1 MAHRA
6 HDAEDDA
13 LGSRAAL
20 KTRVASSIFWLAW
33 SRGAVQLLSFATTLL
48 VARILTPADYGVMA
62 LASVFIGMAVMLADM
77 GLGMAI
83 IQFRDLDRRELN
95 TCFWIILTLA
105 AVAYAALALGAP
117 MIAGW
122 FAVPPLA
129 KVLPV
134 LALVLP
140 VTACS
145 VVSDS
150 LLRKSLAL
158 NRVSQ
163 AEIIANLVALAV
175 MVGCALVFP
184 DFGVGILVTGSL
196 LVAVVKSFTTFAFAP
211 WLPGFRIGGKRAK
224 EMLDFSLTALGASVM
239 WSLKEQTDV
248 LVIGRITG
256 QDTVGLY
263 SMAKDLAML
272 PTSKISNV
280 INTLSSPM
288 MAELQTDVEAMRGA
302 FYRAVRLTSAIALPT
317 STGVALVA
325 DELVPVMLGPK
336 WVLAVPILRL
346 LCLYAAVRAIDTL
359 LPPVLIARRRQR
371 FLFWYVLA
379 LLIAMPAACALG
391 ALWDGAAGAVVFFTP
406 VYCWLMAILT
416 KEALAELK
424 GDFLELWSETWPIL
438 AATATMAGVVLV
450 LREIPFPGW
459 LKSPLVEL
467 MLLSASGALVYLG
480 ALFAFGR
487 TMIVEGAEVLGWI
500 LFRRPHAQ
508 TGVVCKREARMYD
521 E

>member
-1 MAHRA
+1 
-6 HDAEDDA
+6 
-13 LGSRAAL
+13 
-20 KTRVASSIFWLAW
+20 
-33 SRGAVQLLSFATTLL
+33 
-48 VARILTPADYGVMA
+48 
-62 LASVFIGMAVMLADM
+62 
-77 GLGMAI
+77 MAI

-95 TCFWIILTLA
+95 TCFWIIMTLA
-105 AVAYAALALGAP
+105 AVAYAALFLGAP
-117 MIAGW
+117 VIAGW
-122 FAVPPLA
+122 FAVPRLA
-129 KVLPV
+129 EVLPI

-184 DFGVGILVTGSL
+184 KFGVWILVTGSL
-196 LVAVVKSFTTFAFAP
+196 LVAVVKSLATFAFAP
-211 WLPGFRIGGKRAK
+211 WLPGFRIGGKRAR
-224 EMLDFSLTALGASVM
+224 EILDFSLTALGASVM

-248 LVIGRITG
+248 LVIGKITG
-256 QDTVGLY
+256 QVTVGLY

-325 DELVPVMLGPK
+325 DVLVPVMFGPNWEK
-336 WVLAVPILRL
+336 AVPILRL
-346 LCLYAAVRAIDTL
+346 LCVYAAVRAVDTL
-359 LPPVLIARRRQR
+359 LPPVLIARRRQG
-371 FLFWYVLA
+371 FLFWYCLA
-379 LLIAMPAACALG
+379 LLITVPAAVALG
-391 ALWDGAAGAVVFFTP
+391 ARCHGAPGAVVFFTP

-424 GDFLELWSETWPIL
+424 GGFLELWSETWPIL
-438 AATATMAGVVLV
+438 AAAATMAVVVLL
-450 LREIPFPGW
+450 LREIAFAGPPERPF
-459 LKSPLVEL
+459 VEL
-467 MLLSASGALVYLG
+467 ILLSATGAMTYLG
-480 ALFAFGR
+480 ALFVVGK
-487 TMIVEGAEVLGWI
+487 TMIVEGAEVVGWI
-500 LFRRPHAQ
+500 FFRNHQ
-508 TGVVCKREARMYD
+508 KRVNCNTKTRLHD